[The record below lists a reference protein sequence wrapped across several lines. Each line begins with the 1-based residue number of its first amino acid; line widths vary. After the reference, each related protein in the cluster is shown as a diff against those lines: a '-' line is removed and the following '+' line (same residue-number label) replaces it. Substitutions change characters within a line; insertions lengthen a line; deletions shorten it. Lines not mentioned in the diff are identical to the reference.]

1 MIPKRSWVCGL
12 LIPSRLGVTYNALRG
27 PRLRE
32 NFAAW
37 AQAEY
42 PNLWEP
48 FWTKKKGTKVGP
60 DGLIDLRIRRIMKA

>member
-1 MIPKRSWVCGL
+1 
-12 LIPSRLGVTYNALRG
+12 VTYNALRG